1 MWLPCC
7 PPGTAKGA
15 PRLEWQPVEGVRE
28 LGPGEGWQSQR
39 DSQTC
44 LCVAAPGTESLATEQ
59 AGLLQT
65 DSCHLVL
72 KPPHFLLAEVILPL
86 QRQLVRVCGD

>member
-59 AGLLQT
+59 AGRQ
-65 DSCHLVL
+65 
-72 KPPHFLLAEVILPL
+72 LPL
-86 QRQLVRVCGD
+86 GTEASPFPPCRSDTPSSEAAGAGVW